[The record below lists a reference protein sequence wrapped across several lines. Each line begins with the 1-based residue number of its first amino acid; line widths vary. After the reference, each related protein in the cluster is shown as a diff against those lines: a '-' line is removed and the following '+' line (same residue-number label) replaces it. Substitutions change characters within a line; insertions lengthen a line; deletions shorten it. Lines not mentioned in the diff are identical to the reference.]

1 MKILI
6 TGAKGQLA
14 KSLSLYLKKNYE
26 IFSLDKNELDITD
39 LSNIEKNIS
48 KLKPN
53 IIINTAAYTKVDLAE
68 TNYQIAH
75 QINSI
80 GPKNLSKVI
89 KNMNIYLIH
98 ISTDFVFDGNKSGEY
113 NENDKTNPISVYG
126 KTKLIGEEEIIY
138 HLKNYMIFRVSWL
151 YGPASNNFIFK
162 IIDQIKKNNKLTVVN
177 DQFGRP
183 TSTLDLSILISQ
195 AIKKISNNNFKNGL
209 YHYSDGGAVV
219 SRYKIAEYIVNN
231 LTNTNFLASEIIPT
245 SSNDINLPAKRL
257 YNSSLSLN
265 KTLKEFKVK
274 ETNWEN
280 SILKVLRDLENA
292 Y

>member
-1 MKILI
+1 M
-6 TGAKGQLA
+6 
-14 KSLSLYLKKNYE
+14 
-26 IFSLDKNELDITD
+26 DKNELDITD

-126 KTKLIGEEEIIY
+126 KTKLIGEEEIIH